1 MRAIPIIA
9 LTVLM
14 TAGCALLEPIGM
26 APETRIEAHTGAG
39 EYGRALALL
48 DRQLAINPDDAD
60 LRRQRD
66 AITAQAA
73 RFEQDILI
81 DAAEHLRQD
90 NWAAARQSYQH
101 GLSILPDSQA
111 LAAARDAYES
121 QRESHL
127 GDLGTR
133 LLLARAHGLV
143 SERPLI
149 DAIHRASPDS
159 LRSRQQQR
167 RTEQEARELA
177 DRLMNLGETALDR
190 DDPLLAVEA
199 LTLAHALAPAQV
211 SAERLEAA
219 QQARLSR
226 LAALRTRPRPRTDD
240 TGSNEPDQDEILM
253 SRFQTAFQQDE
264 LLLARQ
270 QLEALEARQPGDAG
284 LRPQRQMLN
293 QAIDTRVSAGLEE
306 GRRLYA
312 TGQIREALEIWRPL
326 KALAPEHRELEA
338 HVDRAERVLRRMET
352 LQ

>member
-1 MRAIPIIA
+1 MRVIPLIA
-9 LTVLM
+9 LTALM
-14 TAGCALLEPIGM
+14 ATGCAVLEPIAGD
-26 APETRIEAHTGAG
+26 PETRLETHSKAG
-39 EYGRALALL
+39 EYGRALAML
-48 DRQLAINPDDAD
+48 DRQLATNPDDAD

-66 AITAQAA
+66 EMAARAA

-81 DAAEHLRQD
+81 EAAEHLRQD
-90 NWAAARQSYQH
+90 NWVSARESYQH

-111 LAAARDAYES
+111 LTAARDAFET
-121 QRESHL
+121 QRQNHL
-127 GDLGTR
+127 GDLGAR

-143 SERPLI
+143 RERPLI

-159 LRSRQQQR
+159 LRSREQQQ
-167 RTEQEARELA
+167 RTEQEAVELA
-177 DRLMNLGETALDR
+177 DSLTRLGEAALDR

-199 LTLAHALAPAQV
+199 LTLAHALAPAQL
-211 SAERLEAA
+211 SAERLKAA
-219 QQARLSR
+219 QAARQSR
-226 LAALRTRPRPRTDD
+226 LTSLQTRPRADD
-240 TGSNEPDQDEILM
+240 TRTQEPGQDEILL
-253 SRFQTAFQQDE
+253 SRFQTAFRADE

-270 QLEALEARQPGDAG
+270 QLEALEARHPGDEG

-293 QAIDTRVSAGLEE
+293 QAIDTQVSAGLEE

-338 HVDRAERVLRRMET
+338 HVERAERVLRRMET

>member
-1 MRAIPIIA
+1 MRAVPIIT
-9 LTVLM
+9 LTVLL
-14 TAGCALLEPIGM
+14 TAGCALLEPLGM
-26 APETRIEAHTGAG
+26 APETRIEAHTEAG

-48 DRQLAINPDDAD
+48 DRQLAIKPDDAG
-60 LRRQRD
+60 LRRQRKEI
-66 AITAQAA
+66 AAQAA

-81 DAAEHLRQD
+81 EAAEHLRQD

-111 LAAARDAYES
+111 LTAARDAYES

-177 DRLMNLGETALDR
+177 DRLMNLGETALGR

-219 QQARLSR
+219 QQARQSR
-226 LAALRTRPRPRTDD
+226 LAALRTRPRTDD
-240 TGSNEPDQDEILM
+240 TGSNEPDQNEILM
-253 SRFQTAFQQDE
+253 SRFQTAFQQDD

-270 QLEALEARQPGDAG
+270 QLEALEARQPGDEG

-312 TGQIREALEIWRPL
+312 VGQIHEALEIWRPL

-338 HVDRAERVLRRMET
+338 HVERAERVLRRMET